1 MAQAEF
7 SPNFLRVARYLAKLP
22 SYREGG
28 FLSGFNKICKC
39 LNGLAFE
46 MREILHFFHLTEY
59 GAMVWLKIRCF
70 NP

>member
-7 SPNFLRVARYLAKLP
+7 FPNFLRVARYLAKLP

-28 FLSGFNKICKC
+28 FLSSFNKICKC

-46 MREILHFFHLTEY
+46 MREILHFFF
-59 GAMVWLKIRCF
+59 I
-70 NP
+70 